1 MIYFNQKLVAKALKE
16 VSDYI
21 DVEKDV
27 SHIQFLVNSP
37 YTKDVLTEAQQL
49 NHELRKKYS
58 TIETMLAFAATMP
71 KINFGARDQPLYAD
85 NAPAEIKALVQD
97 YYGILADVLIKKGI
111 IQKIEQFI
119 DHVTEN

>member
-21 DVEKDV
+21 DVAKDV

-37 YTKDVLTEAQQL
+37 YTKDVLTEARQL
-49 NHELRKKYS
+49 NHELRKKYP

-71 KINFGARDQPLYAD
+71 KINFGAGDQPLYAD

-111 IQKIEQFI
+111 IQQIEQFI
-119 DHVTEN
+119 DRVTDN